1 MEIIDIFYN
10 DILKEAMDGKVDC
23 YFSFNIHFYN
33 NLMNYNDDGI
43 VPVLNITNR
52 ELFNSLLI
60 SYVNKA
66 RNYYDLSK
74 YEKSIDE
81 DKEYNINKMIMTLLW
96 SNATYEDFNDPISFL
111 RKQIAFLDNDL
122 FSEFVNG
129 ETIGYSEILGGEIKV
144 QNIKESIMNET
155 SNSIQIIFTDGN
167 ENYYFPRIRY
177 GIDGE
182 VCYIYAL
189 QNEIESDENIKKKTN
204 RKLFKVNENFDS
216 SKDNEEIYG
225 VGNLKDVTSSFVVAS
240 NIFLG
245 LLLEKGITKVEVP
258 SILVERWIGKE
269 RLIADKG
276 SSFERR
282 GLDKEEYVNNEQEKH
297 ILIQSN
303 LTEKFIRTFLRIISH
318 HRGFNISSYPFDVD
332 SSLHFDICENNECD
346 NTLLNETFLIA
357 SGYKN
362 KKL

>member
-1 MEIIDIFYN
+1 
-10 DILKEAMDGKVDC
+10 
-23 YFSFNIHFYN
+23 
-33 NLMNYNDDGI
+33 
-43 VPVLNITNR
+43 
-52 ELFNSLLI
+52 
-60 SYVNKA
+60 
-66 RNYYDLSK
+66 
-74 YEKSIDE
+74 
-81 DKEYNINKMIMTLLW
+81 MTLLW

-155 SNSIQIIFTDGN
+155 PNSIQIIFTDGN

-189 QNEIESDENIKKKTN
+189 QNEVESDENIKKKTN

-258 SILVERWIGKE
+258 
-269 RLIADKG
+269 
-276 SSFERR
+276 
-282 GLDKEEYVNNEQEKH
+282 
-297 ILIQSN
+297 
-303 LTEKFIRTFLRIISH
+303 T
-318 HRGFNISSYPFDVD
+318 P
-332 SSLHFDICENNECD
+332 
-346 NTLLNETFLIA
+346 
-357 SGYKN
+357 
-362 KKL
+362 

>member
-60 SYVNKA
+60 LYVNKA

-155 SNSIQIIFTDGN
+155 PNSIQIIFTDGN

-189 QNEIESDENIKKKTN
+189 QNEVESDENIKKKTN

-216 SKDNEEIYG
+216 SKD
-225 VGNLKDVTSSFVVAS
+225 
-240 NIFLG
+240 
-245 LLLEKGITKVEVP
+245 
-258 SILVERWIGKE
+258 
-269 RLIADKG
+269 

>member
-60 SYVNKA
+60 LYVNKA

-155 SNSIQIIFTDGN
+155 PNSIQIIFTDGN

-189 QNEIESDENIKKKTN
+189 QNEVESDENIKKKTN

-240 NIFLG
+240 NFFLG
-245 LLLEKGITKVEVP
+245 LFLE
-258 SILVERWIGKE
+258 
-269 RLIADKG
+269 
-276 SSFERR
+276 
-282 GLDKEEYVNNEQEKH
+282 KEEYVNNEQEKH